1 MEARAQQGREQFGT
15 MARRCEAILIASA
28 RRLVRGD
35 DDRVFDLVQEALVR
49 GYEAFRAG
57 KFLEGGRPCAW
68 LARILTN
75 HFINEYNR
83 DKKWNAGV
91 TVDDLTAGGEI
102 GPAATRTGGADQ
114 VLLRETL
121 DEPLERALA
130 ALPEGLRLAVIL
142 VDIQDLSYQEAA
154 ELLNIPIGTVRSRL
168 ARARYQ
174 LAEALASYAAE
185 RGLR

>member
-1 MEARAQQGREQFGT
+1 MELRAQDGRARFGA
-15 MARRCEAILIASA
+15 MARHCESVLIASA

-35 DDRVFDLVQEALVR
+35 DDRVLDLVQEALVR

-75 HFINEYNR
+75 YFINEYR
-83 DKKWNAGV
+83 REKRWSAGV
-91 TVDDLTAGGEI
+91 TVEDLTAGGEV
-102 GPAATRTGGADQ
+102 GPEQTRADAADRA
-114 VLLRETL
+114 LLEATL
-121 DEPLERALA
+121 DEPLECALA
-130 ALPEGLRLAVIL
+130 ALPEGLRIAVIL
-142 VDIQDLSYQEAA
+142 VDLQDHSYQEAA
-154 ELLNIPIGTVRSRL
+154 DLLQIPIGTVRSRL

-174 LAEALASYAAE
+174 LAEALESYAKE